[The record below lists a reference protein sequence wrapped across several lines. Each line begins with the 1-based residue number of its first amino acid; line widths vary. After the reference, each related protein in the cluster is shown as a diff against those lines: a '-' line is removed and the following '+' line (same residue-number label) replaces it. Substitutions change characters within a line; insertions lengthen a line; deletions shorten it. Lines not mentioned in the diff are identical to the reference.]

1 MKSLHKTE
9 KEYYWLAVD
18 GHTIPQWKKP
28 HTPEGKRAVFKLMRK
43 KSSELAL
50 KEKETGAHLVDKF
63 EIFSSRRDK
72 SLWES
77 GRWDVIVEMEMEV
90 EQ

>member
-1 MKSLHKTE
+1 MKSPHKTE
-9 KEYYWLAVD
+9 KEHYWLSID
-18 GHTIPQWKKP
+18 GQTIPQWKKP

-50 KEKETGAHLVDKF
+50 KEKETGSTCGPVKF
-63 EIFSSRRDK
+63 EIYSSRRAK
-72 SLWES
+72 PLWES
-77 GRWDVIVEMEMEV
+77 GRWDVIVEMEV